1 MQAITKVFSDIVK
14 PYIDATDNGLI
25 NNDFTNGAVNLFPVT
40 ATTQT
45 VNGITFTVNSDGTIT
60 ANGTSTTDFSF
71 SLYGTA
77 GNRLF
82 DTGVLQKGK
91 SYKISG
97 TPSGMPTTVYMY
109 LNTSDGAT
117 RDNGDGAIINST
129 SSTTGGNFAIVVNAA
144 NVTLN
149 NVIFKPMITVADMPD
164 SDYAHYVPYAMS
176 NQELTSENQTLQNQI
191 AGSSADIY
199 SATKT
204 YYTKDYVFHDGKI
217 YKCIQYCAPASWE
230 VNQNCFAEDT
240 LLNALVHG
248 NLQFVPASQIA
259 ARDLNYYYGSGAIFY
274 QIGNISLYENRPLNA
289 GWGGLILSVKVSDFI
304 TQIYFGMTKIVYR
317 HSTDGGTTWT
327 AWIND
332 N

>member
-129 SSTTGGNFAIVVNAA
+129 SSYLLKLDFDAIATQQQAA
-144 NVTLN
+144 QLIQEEN
-149 NVIFKPMITVADMPD
+149 
-164 SDYAHYVPYAMS
+164 
-176 NQELTSENQTLQNQI
+176 NQEKVIEIL
-191 AGSSADIY
+191 SSA
-199 SATKT
+199 SR
-204 YYTKDYVFHDGKI
+204 
-217 YKCIQYCAPASWE
+217 
-230 VNQNCFAEDT
+230 N
-240 LLNALVHG
+240 
-248 NLQFVPASQIA
+248 
-259 ARDLNYYYGSGAIFY
+259 
-274 QIGNISLYENRPLNA
+274 
-289 GWGGLILSVKVSDFI
+289 
-304 TQIYFGMTKIVYR
+304 M
-317 HSTDGGTTWT
+317 
-327 AWIND
+327 
-332 N
+332 